1 MANIIKK
8 ISGVDLSGNTVIA
21 DAAVTNMYTDENGDL
36 NIKTS
41 TELGDTDDSKVV
53 ITSKE
58 INLNADTVK
67 INNTPLD
74 ASEIVNNFNILSDF
88 TRDVEY
94 AVTNHSARI
103 DNIETSVSTLQDDV
117 TTLTENVNNLSDKC
131 VELTEYMHEGAVLPN
146 ASVYTYNNTVI
157 SQYFASSPG
166 FGQYIVFKVHMQYI
180 IFIANIVT
188 GSTPGSVPQ
197 INGYRYAGTTTIN
210 FSEGSEEE
218 SLYNLYIK
226 SCNGDT
232 VPGEQSYVYSDS
244 KGLMTLE
251 EKQLVAQIKESN
263 FQDQLNSINEYLDQV
278 ESRLSALES

>member
-74 ASEIVNNFNILSDF
+74 ASEIVNNFDILSDF

-103 DNIETSVSTLQDDV
+103 DNIETSVSTLQDNV
-117 TTLTENVNNLSDKC
+117 TTLTERVTT
-131 VELTEYMHEGAVLPN
+131 LTERVESLENTGILDYEP
-146 ASVYTYNNTVI
+146 SWKEFFNTVEQAI
-157 SQYFASSPG
+157 SD
-166 FGQYIVFKVHMQYI
+166 M
-180 IFIANIVT
+180 N
-188 GSTPGSVPQ
+188 
-197 INGYRYAGTTTIN
+197 RTIN
-210 FSEGSEEE
+210 WNNAAIQKIADH
-218 SLYNLYIK
+218 LNYNGIYE
-226 SCNGDT
+226 T
-232 VPGEQSYVYSDS
+232 E
-244 KGLMTLE
+244 
-251 EKQLVAQIKESN
+251 
-263 FQDQLNSINEYLDQV
+263 
-278 ESRLSALES
+278 

>member
-74 ASEIVNNFNILSDF
+74 ASEIANNFDILSDF

-103 DNIETSVSTLQDDV
+103 DNIETSVSTLQ
-117 TTLTENVNNLSDKC
+117 ENVNNLSDKG

-146 ASVYTYNNTVI
+146 ASVYTYDNTVI
-157 SQYFASSPG
+157 SQYFASAPG
-166 FGQYIVFKVHMQYI
+166 FGQYLVFKVNTQYI
-180 IFIANIVT
+180 IFTANIVT
-188 GSTPGSVPQ
+188 GSNPGSIPQ

-226 SCNGDT
+226 PCNGDT
-232 VPGEQSYVYSDS
+232 VPGEQSYVYSNS

-251 EKQLVAQIKESN
+251 EKQLVAQI
-263 FQDQLNSINEYLDQV
+263 NSINEYLDEV